1 MGIFRFSACALF
13 AQFSHGSGSL
23 VLHDRPVQDLK
34 LTETCRR
41 LNFLLFSFAFGFLIN
56 LDVEVTDEKENGDG
70 KQIKITVGRD
80 LRGENRRQEQNL
92 EQIADAVR
100 NKYVAESGA
109 KAEEEADADA
119 EDEDEDE
126 DGDEDEDEDD
136 LVPEIMPDDAL
147 FIPLGLAHQRPQT
160 YYKGTD
166 PEWQS
171 FLEFASDH
179 NRSYQVRSRSS

>member
-1 MGIFRFSACALF
+1 MGIFRFSAYGLF
-13 AQFSHGSGSL
+13 AQFSHGSECL
-23 VLHDRPVQDLK
+23 ALHGRPAQDML

-41 LNFLLFSFAFGFLIN
+41 LNFLLFSLAFAFLIN
-56 LDVEVTDEKENGDG
+56 LDVEVTDEKEDSDG

-92 EQIADAVR
+92 EQIAHATR
-100 NKYVAESGA
+100 NKHTAESGA
-109 KAEEEADADA
+109 KAEGEAFADA

-126 DGDEDEDEDD
+126 NGDEDEED

-179 NRSYQVRSRSS
+179 YRSYQVRSRSS

>member
-1 MGIFRFSACALF
+1 MGIFRFSACGLF
-13 AQFSHGSGSL
+13 AQFSHGSGYL
-23 VLHDRPVQDLK
+23 ALHGRPAQDDLL

-41 LNFLLFSFAFGFLIN
+41 LNFLLFSLAFGFLIN
-56 LDVEVTDEKENGDG
+56 LDVEVTDEKEDGDG

-80 LRGENRRQEQNL
+80 LRGETRRQEQNL
-92 EQIADAVR
+92 EQIAHAAR
-100 NKYVAESGA
+100 NKHMAESGA
-109 KAEEEADADA
+109 KAEGEADADA

-126 DGDEDEDEDD
+126 DEED

-179 NRSYQVRSRSS
+179 KRSYQVRSRSS